1 MRKIAWEEFR
11 KIDFNRTD
19 STTTYLLDIQTVT
32 TDNWTFNITSTL
44 NDAETFLISSQP
56 EGLQIDMLNVAINHT
71 FFLTTIE
78 INNGRLVNII
88 YTAPPAPLILPN
100 QTFPIVSIP
109 INQTNP
115 DLIDFIFIREDLNST
130 LTTLDVQYPL
140 TYDTTCS
147 FYFNLAM
154 VNLVHSN
161 LTTTPI
167 GNGRQEATF
176 SFNSPENDIID
187 VECIDEHTNATGRYL
202 ITQNDFELLN
212 LIDSFRST
220 SQFGTSGMFGAL
232 DFITLAVIVISF
244 IGFNRKNE
252 AVGVIIAIFII
263 GGTAFFGIIQFPT
276 IIAGIIAVL
285 VMLAVVT
292 TRKPG

>member
-11 KIDFNRTD
+11 KINYDN
-19 STTTYLLDIQTVT
+19 STLSVNVEIQDITV
-32 TDNWTFNITSTL
+32 DRWLMNLTSTQ
-44 NDAETFLISSQP
+44 NNAESTLISTQP
-56 EGLQIDMLNVAINHT
+56 EGLEIDMLNAAINHT

-88 YTAPPAPLILPN
+88 YTPPPAPIILPN
-100 QTFPIVSIP
+100 QSFPIVSIP

-115 DLIDFIFIREDLNST
+115 NLIDFIFVRTDTNST
-130 LTTLDVQYPL
+130 LTILDVQYPL
-140 TYDTTCS
+140 IYDTTCS

-161 LTTTPI
+161 LTTTDI
-167 GNGRQEATF
+167 GNGRQQASF

-187 VECIDEHTNATGRYL
+187 VECIDAHTNATGRYL
-202 ITQNDFELLN
+202 ITQNDFEMLSLV
-212 LIDSFRST
+212 DSFRST
-220 SQFGTSGMFGAL
+220 SAFGTGGMFGAL
-232 DFITLAVIVISF
+232 DFITLSVIVIAF

-252 AVGVIIAIFII
+252 AVGVIIAVFII

-276 IIAGIIAVL
+276 IIAGIVAVL
-285 VMLAVVT
+285 VMLAIVT